1 MDEYFNTKQPK
12 VRQGDSKKEIF
23 VLIFFAV
30 ITSVLWQFQIGIYI
44 LYPFTI
50 LGTWFH
56 EMSHG
61 LAAMALGGDFRKLE
75 LFWDGSGIATHSG
88 GLFLGGIGNAIVAA
102 AGPLGPAIFGSI
114 IIVSTKSQK
123 LTRFFLYFLSILM
136 LLSVLIW
143 IRTLFGIIIISLMGI
158 GIFFAAKKISENKQ
172 KLFLQFLGIQAISS
186 IYLSIGY
193 LYSSGAEIEGA
204 GYYSDTQVIQN
215 NLFLPYWFWATAI
228 LIFSAIIMIISL
240 RSVYLKEKS

>member
-1 MDEYFNTKQPK
+1 MNSKQQK
-12 VRQGDSKKEIF
+12 VSQGDTKKEI
-23 VLIFFAV
+23 LILILFA
-30 ITSVLWQFQIGIYI
+30 ILTSVLWQFQIGRYV

-61 LAAMALGGDFRKLE
+61 LAAMVLGGNFHKLE

-88 GLFLGGIGNAIVAA
+88 ALFLGSIGNAVVAA

-114 IIVSTKSQK
+114 IIISTKSSK
-123 LTRFFLYFLSILM
+123 LTKFFLYFLSVLM
-136 LLSVLIW
+136 IVSVIIW
-143 IRTLFGIIIISLMGI
+143 IRTIFGVFIISIMGI
-158 GIFFAAKKISENKQ
+158 GIFFAANKLTENKQ
-172 KLFLQFLGIQAISS
+172 KLLLQFFGIQAIMS

-193 LYSSGAEIEGA
+193 LYSTGANIEGA

-215 NLFLPYWFWATAI
+215 ELFLPYWFWATAI
-228 LIFSAIIMIISL
+228 LIFSALMLILSL
-240 RSVYLKEKS
+240 KSVYMKEKS